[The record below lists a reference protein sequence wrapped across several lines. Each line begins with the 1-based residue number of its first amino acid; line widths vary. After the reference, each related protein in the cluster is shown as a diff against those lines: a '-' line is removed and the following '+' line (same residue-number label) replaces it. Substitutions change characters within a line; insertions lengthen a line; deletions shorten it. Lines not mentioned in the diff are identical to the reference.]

1 MPMTPRKLA
10 RGLDSTRPSRELGSC
25 STPLA
30 QARPADRLVRAS
42 SQPSSSCQAPQ
53 GKAALPSETNSAREL
68 VGIDLRR
75 VGQSTSKAASHA
87 RRSGANQ
94 LELIQCALRV
104 GKGLLARARVGNAI
118 SYTSPRYG
126 RLKCLYLLRR
136 YLAKFGLCCSD

>member
-1 MPMTPRKLA
+1 MPMTPHKLA
-10 RGLDSTRPSRELGSC
+10 RELDSTRPNDALGSR

-30 QARPADRLVRAS
+30 QARPADRLVPAS

-53 GKAALPSETNSAREL
+53 GKRLPSETNSAREL

-75 VGQSTSKAASHA
+75 VGQSTSKAAGHA
-87 RRSGANQ
+87 RRSAANR

-104 GKGLLARARVGNAI
+104 GKGVVARARVGNAI
-118 SYTSPRYG
+118 SDPSPRYG